1 MGGARVVLGDR
12 PAVPQLPRC
21 STTPPTCSAPRT
33 CVAGAAVDGLLL
45 LRAPARDWLLRGDTR
60 VWDVLHTV
68 ATGLAASGDVAGAAR
83 LVGGDR
89 RPTPHLRPRIGTTSA
104 PVTPRGRPQR
114 RGSSH
119 GTNAPA
125 ASSTWAPPSPRHWSE
140 IEALARIRL
149 RRDPGRRRRDLTA
162 RQQDVAALVA
172 RGLTNKQIAQR
183 LGISRFTAETHVR
196 NILDRLG
203 AASRSEI
210 ATWAA
215 RSRGR

>member
-1 MGGARVVLGDR
+1 MVRNHAAHLLGAAHVRAGG
-12 PAVPQLPRC
+12 
-21 STTPPTCSAPRT
+21 
-33 CVAGAAVDGLLL
+33 AVDGLLL

-83 LVGGDR
+83 LVGAIGDR
-89 RPTPHLRPRIGTTSA
+89 QLTFVPESEQQQLQSLLEANLGDVERARHERAGRELDLGRAVAEALERIEVLATSSSPDATPDAGLATL
-104 PVTPRGRPQR
+104 TPRQR
-114 RGSSH
+114 
-119 GTNAPA
+119 
-125 ASSTWAPPSPRHWSE
+125 
-140 IEALARIRL
+140 
-149 RRDPGRRRRDLTA
+149 
-162 RQQDVAALVA
+162 DVAALVA
-172 RGLTNKQIAQR
+172 RGMTNKQIAQQ

-215 RSRGR
+215 RQPVS